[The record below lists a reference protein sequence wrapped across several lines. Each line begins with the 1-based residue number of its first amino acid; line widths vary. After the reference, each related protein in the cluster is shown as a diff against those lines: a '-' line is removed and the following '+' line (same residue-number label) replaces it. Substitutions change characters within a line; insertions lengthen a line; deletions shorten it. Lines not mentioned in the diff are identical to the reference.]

1 MGFFQALWKT
11 VLLPPPLR
19 NGASLR
25 SFNLTMARIFLFAFE
40 IFGRTNFQVPIV
52 PTLGARGL
60 VKMQIPGCC
69 PRDSD
74 LAGYGVKA

>member
-1 MGFFQALWKT
+1 
-11 VLLPPPLR
+11 
-19 NGASLR
+19 
-25 SFNLTMARIFLFAFE
+25 MARISLFAFE

-52 PTLGARGL
+52 PTPGARGL
-60 VKMQIPGCC
+60 VKMQIPGCY